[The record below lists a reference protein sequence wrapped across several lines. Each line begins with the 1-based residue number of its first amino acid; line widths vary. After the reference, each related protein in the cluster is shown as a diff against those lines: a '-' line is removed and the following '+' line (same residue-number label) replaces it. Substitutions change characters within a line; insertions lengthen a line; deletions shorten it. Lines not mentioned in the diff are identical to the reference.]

1 MTRFIAASLLTVLT
15 CLSTPA
21 AFAGQ
26 VTVETTLREVREF
39 RTTRG
44 TQADLSD
51 RRAPQP
57 DVRVAQRGVGNRA
70 EVVQSG
76 TGSRGTIVQKGND
89 HTGSLVQEGD
99 SQGYV
104 IVQTGNGT
112 TVDVTQ
118 TVDADRGVL
127 FVYGW

>member
-1 MTRFIAASLLTVLT
+1 MTRLTAASLLSVFT
-15 CLSTPA
+15 CLSTPV

-39 RTTRG
+39 RTVRG

-51 RRAPQP
+51 RRDPQP
-57 DVRVAQRGVGNRA
+57 DVRVSQRGVGNRA
-70 EVVQSG
+70 EVVQTG
-76 TGSRGTIVQKGND
+76 TGSRGTIIQKGND
-89 HTGSLVQEGD
+89 HAGTLVQEGD
-99 SQGYV
+99 NQGYV
-104 IVQTGNGT
+104 IVQTGSGT

-118 TVDADRGVL
+118 TEDADRGVL